1 MDIRIKIPCE
11 VKSILLY
18 LNKDYYNVYDT
29 LIDYGLNNVD
39 ISMLEPMSNRDC
51 ERLWIDI
58 NVEHY
63 INFKNNLY
71 NISLGRLL
79 TYIVDNNLYNEIIF
93 TPRDKPILTNYCL
106 DKIKNLIQ
114 HLNSNELN
122 EIKLFTEDL
131 LKND

>member
-11 VKSILLY
+11 VKLILLY
-18 LNKDYYNVYDT
+18 LDKDYYNVYDT

-51 ERLWIDI
+51 ERLYIDI

-63 INFKNNLY
+63 IKFKDNLHG
-71 NISLGRLL
+71 ISLGRLL
-79 TYIVDNNLYNEIIF
+79 TYIVDNNLYEEITF
-93 TPRDKPILTNYCL
+93 VPKNKLILTNRYL
-106 DKIKNLIQ
+106 DKIKDLIQ

-122 EIKLFTEDL
+122 EIKLFTEGL